1 MCLSSNPI
9 RDEVLLK
16 VAKSD
21 LQNMSDLKTE
31 YSTNIQPCASKKKK
45 EQGLTVDFNK
55 NKNDLC
61 DTAPYLQN
69 MSDFKNCLQKFQEIT
84 ASKRQDGEDQD
95 RNVGARIYVGKTVK
109 VAPDLAKIELK
120 YYDDIRA
127 LRAINCSISAL
138 NKIIETCSD

>member
-1 MCLSSNPI
+1 MCYSSNLA
-9 RDEVLLK
+9 RDEMLLK
-16 VAKSD
+16 VGKSD
-21 LQNMSDLKTE
+21 LQNMSDFKTE
-31 YSTNIQPCASKKKK
+31 FSTNNQPYASKKKK
-45 EQGLTVDFNK
+45 EQGLTADFNK

-69 MSDFKNCLQKFQEIT
+69 MSDFKKCWQKFQEIT